1 MGSIG
6 LCAKTSEVCFLAC
19 GCGIGRRPGQDKTS
33 TKMQSQDLK
42 ERVKCY
48 EAFSL
53 GKLGIHVKNL
63 PLFLS
68 ISNFTSFIL
77 IGGQVV
83 P

>member
-1 MGSIG
+1 MGSTG

-19 GCGIGRRPGQDKTS
+19 GCGTGRRPGQDEAS
-33 TKMQSQDLK
+33 TKMQSWDLK
-42 ERVKCY
+42 ERVKRY

-53 GKLGIHVKNL
+53 GKLGIQLKNM
-63 PLFLS
+63 PLLLS

-77 IGGQVV
+77 IGGQII